1 MADQISDLV
10 DSVQESL
17 RSLWDAAIP
26 DDLPNL
32 SSLPAKVHHSL
43 DDLFDKLTN
52 NRTLPLPNPADWLPS
67 ASTTPPPPPPPPA
80 PSTRTPRWLQ
90 LLADHTARH
99 PVLYTAAA
107 LGLSTSGA
115 YYLFPAQTARTFA
128 PLTRFVPLA
137 LLPDPKNRPLRL
149 LPHSHGVAAEIR
161 KEAVLVLGADSPAG
175 RELALDL
182 ERRGFVVVATVRDPN
197 EVDALEKTSRGWIKV
212 LVLDPSES
220 SSVAPFLR
228 SLSTALSLRFPL
240 HTSGDPFSR
249 PSHAL
254 ALTGLVNCLALS
266 SSADIETLC
275 PVEAVESEALRKAV
289 GERVATLV
297 GVVKGVMPFLRA
309 AAGRPGAPEG
319 VFLSLVPSATANQ
332 SLPFLSLASASNA
345 AVLSLL
351 HSFRRELSLSTTS
364 NLRASILE
372 VGFFDVAYPASSSP
386 APLPIRLNSLYAPAL
401 ARRAP
406 PADEN
411 VRVTAKGGRQGTSI
425 RKLNKRVWQILVRP
439 THARAVERIG
449 AGSTTYHL
457 LTYLPHSLL
466 DAFLVVQDRLYAFY
480 LSHLASS
487 RFFRLSLPSLSS
499 ATSSSRLGASSSR
512 TARPLPTTPPPPA
525 HHHHHPDAL
534 RPAAASA
541 GPSQVPLREADSFG
555 PSSIR
560 GYDGEAEA
568 EDGTETESQSSLED
582 LGVGLGVGAGLGS
595 GAGSV
600 YGTGSFV
607 EVPREGEGA

>member
-1 MADQISDLV
+1 MADQINDLV
-10 DSVQESL
+10 DSVQQSL
-17 RSLWDAAIP
+17 RSLWDSAVP
-26 DDLPNL
+26 EDLHNL
-32 SSLPAKVHHSL
+32 ASLPAKVHETL
-43 DDLFDKLTN
+43 DDIFDKLTN

-90 LLADHTARH
+90 HLADHTARY
-99 PVLYTAAA
+99 PFFYAAAA

-115 YYLFPAQTARTFA
+115 YYLFPAQTARTLA

-137 LLPDPKNRPLRL
+137 LLPAPKNRPLRL

-161 KEAVLVLGADSPAG
+161 KEAVLVLGADSAAG

-182 ERRGFVVVATVRDPN
+182 ERRGFVVVATVSDPN

-212 LVLDPSES
+212 LVLDPNES

-266 SSADIETLC
+266 SSAETETLC
-275 PVEAVESEALRKAV
+275 PVEAVENEALRKAV

-319 VFLSLVPSATANQ
+319 VFLSLVPSAPANHA
-332 SLPFLSLASASNA
+332 LPFLSLASASNA
-345 AVLSLL
+345 ALLSLL

-372 VGFFDVAYPASSSP
+372 VGFFDVPCLAPSFSP
-386 APLPIRLNSLYAPAL
+386 VPLPIRLDSLYAPAL
-401 ARRAP
+401 ARRAS
-406 PADEN
+406 PADGN
-411 VRVTAKGGRQGTSI
+411 ARISAKGGRQGTSI

-449 AGSTTYHL
+449 AGSTTYHV

-480 LSHLASS
+480 LSHLSSS
-487 RFFRLSLPSLSS
+487 RLFGLSLPSLPRASS
-499 ATSSSRLGASSSR
+499 ARLGSSSSPPS
-512 TARPLPTTPPPPA
+512 ARPLPTPPV
-525 HHHHHPDAL
+525 HPDSL
-534 RPAAASA
+534 RPASSA
-541 GPSQVPLREADSFG
+541 GPSQVPLADPFVRC
-555 PSSIR
+555 PSTK
-560 GYDGEAEA
+560 GYDGEAE
-568 EDGTETESQSSLED
+568 DGTESESQSSLED
-582 LGVGLGVGAGLGS
+582 FGVGVGAGPGA

-607 EVPREGEGA
+607 EVANDGEGA